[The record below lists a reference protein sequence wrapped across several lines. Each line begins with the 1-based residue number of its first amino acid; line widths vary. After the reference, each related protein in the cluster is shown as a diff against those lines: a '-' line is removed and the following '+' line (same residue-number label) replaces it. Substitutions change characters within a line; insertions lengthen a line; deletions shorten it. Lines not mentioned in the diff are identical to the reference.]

1 MFLPSTAE
9 TDAVIETRTRVE
21 DIEVLT
27 VDLDQEDHLLLLE
40 VPPGQLGPFER
51 REQQDLGFVNK

>member
-1 MFLPSTAE
+1 
-9 TDAVIETRTRVE
+9 VIETRTRVE